1 MYKKARYQSLWRRL
15 PVFSVPQNPSNCP
28 IVLVQLTQ
36 NWPECTPLILPIPGY
51 RVSLAAPCHDVVI
64 PQLKYKPGGENG
76 KNNIITLTRPGD
88 PASTPQPHNSERRN
102 NNAIAH
108 IVHKRMILRAK
119 PKWFDNYKLIA
130 NCDDWRYVFY
140 HCNNIIWYIYFNS
153 LKCIFRKEAQ
163 SL

>member
-1 MYKKARYQSLWRRL
+1 MTFAPTPTCIKKLGI
-15 PVFSVPQNPSNCP
+15 NPSGEGCLCSP
-28 IVLVQLTQ
+28 FLKIPQIALLGTVDSELTRMS
-36 NWPECTPLILPIPGY
+36 TLPNPGY

-108 IVHKRMILRAK
+108 IVHKRMTLRAK
-119 PKWFDNYKLIA
+119 
-130 NCDDWRYVFY
+130 
-140 HCNNIIWYIYFNS
+140 
-153 LKCIFRKEAQ
+153 LK
-163 SL
+163 